1 MKCKNVAFSIPLGVS
16 YEYENVVVDARY
28 NIGLTQISNLEG
40 VKSPKSQ
47 VIEFT
52 VGYRFGL

>member
-1 MKCKNVAFSIPLGVS
+1 MNCKSVAFSIPLGVS

-28 NIGLTQISNLEG
+28 NIGLTRISDIKY